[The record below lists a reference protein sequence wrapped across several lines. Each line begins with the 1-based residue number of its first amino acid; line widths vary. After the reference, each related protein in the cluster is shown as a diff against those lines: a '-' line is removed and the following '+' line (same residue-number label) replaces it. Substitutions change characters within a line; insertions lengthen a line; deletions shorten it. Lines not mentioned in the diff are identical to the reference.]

1 MRRCTGPV
9 RPLLVMD
16 CVHKGKTGKTQKNA
30 PDHYNPEHPNLLSLI
45 DQRLQQMIT
54 ICCCHRIHGRYCAV
68 AFSSDGNQGNEP
80 AHW

>member
-1 MRRCTGPV
+1 VDPTASGRETQRED
-9 RPLLVMD
+9 RE
-16 CVHKGKTGKTQKNA
+16 KTQKNA
-30 PDHYNPEHPNLLSLI
+30 PDHYNPEHPNLLSLSY
-45 DQRLQQMIT
+45 QRLQQMIT